1 MLGHIHGLLCEEEA
15 EMVQKKPSGT
25 EGFCGCGEHK
35 DEEMIECMCGKVCG
49 GWVHFSCAGIN
60 LETFH
65 EDERDQFIC
74 KWCRAAGVSVGKSEE
89 KKEEP
94 KEEESITSRL
104 RPRVKREGKEKY
116 EEEEEEPHRKPRKR
130 GECEGEV

>member
-1 MLGHIHGLLCEEEA
+1 
-15 EMVQKKPSGT
+15 MVQKKPSGT

-89 KKEEP
+89 P